1 MRRLSIE
8 AALYWAYRDE
18 LPKRGAE
25 WGGSGGATAPGF
37 SSADLGVKVDRW
49 DDEPGFPTILGPPH
63 PDAEIIDAHVQ
74 GLETMEVDGVRSR
87 FWLAPE
93 CAALIEANDFSLGR
107 LQVDV
112 KSWVIMHA
120 RMGTRP
126 MWEVEQWKVERRI
139 DMRTGR
145 TVQVG
150 RDRNDRWH
158 GGSHCPIT
166 YVPDPRAVINDRAEY
181 SCWHE
186 AMRLLRDRLDRALQ
200 SIALDPFDIPQ
211 QPWITGD
218 TPKPMVLPSLTVT
231 LPLQPSRMR
240 KTRKRVIAAA

>member
-74 GLETMEVDGVRSR
+74 GLEPMEVDGVRSR

-93 CAALIEANDFSLGR
+93 CAALIEVNDFALGR

-126 MWEVEQWKVERRI
+126 MWQVENWKVERRI
-139 DMRTGR
+139 DMQTGR
-145 TVQVG
+145 TIVVG
-150 RDRNDRWH
+150 IDENRNYQR
-158 GGSHCPIT
+158 GSHCPIT
-166 YVPDPRAVINDRAEY
+166 YAPNPRAVINDRAEY
-181 SCWHE
+181 TCWHE
-186 AMRLLRDRLDRALQ
+186 ALRSLRDQLDGVLQ
-200 SIALDPFDIPQ
+200 SIKLDPFDIPM

-218 TPKPMVLPSLTVT
+218 TPQPNILPSLTKV
-231 LPLQPSRMR
+231 LPIARRTR
-240 KTRKRVIAAA
+240 KTSKRADAAA